1 MIDVKEI
8 TSEDGKTSFIIS
20 WDENDPGESIF
31 NSFTEQDFIDL
42 LMYYSKRELDKIENN
57 SSTEEEYRETDDAYE
72 DYIQASYEVSPYYNE
87 QEEWECYHEENNEAQ

>member
-8 TSEDGKTSFIIS
+8 TDEDGKLSFIIS

-42 LMYYSKRELDKIENN
+42 LMYYSKKELDKIENS
-57 SSTEEEYRETDDAYE
+57 SSTEEEHRETDNDAAWKEYCE
-72 DYIQASYEVSPYYNE
+72 ASLDLE
-87 QEEWECYHEENNEAQ
+87 EEWEHYHQENNEAP